1 MVNSLFLLVL
11 LVIVFTNLY
20 YNYIQNSR
28 EYFFENRNKKKR
40 KKKKQKKDEQA
51 RKLLQLNELI
61 QNTNAYYNNDVIMN
75 KLQDLDENQLRE
87 YLEFLGKQDSKYHSL
102 TQYNSLKEKLS
113 NNQIYIQNLVSN
125 IIGEQ
130 VNWKYL

>member
-87 YLEFLGKQDSKYHSL
+87 YLEFLGKQDPKYHSL